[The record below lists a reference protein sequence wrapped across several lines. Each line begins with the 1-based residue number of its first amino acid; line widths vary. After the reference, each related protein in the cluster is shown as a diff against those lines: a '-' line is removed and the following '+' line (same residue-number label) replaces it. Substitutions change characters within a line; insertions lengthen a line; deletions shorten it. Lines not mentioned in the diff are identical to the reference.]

1 MAEALQA
8 IRHYIESPG
17 DRPAF
22 CCFINAHCLNIA
34 YKNRE
39 YADLLN
45 QADRVW
51 ADGVGVEIAA
61 KHVGNP
67 VQENV
72 NGTDMLPPQSLSA
85 WRPAGRGGCR
95 AGQSAETASGA
106 KNCRNPSWIFPRP

>member
-8 IRHYIESPG
+8 IRHCIESPSG
-17 DRPAF
+17 RPAF

-45 QADRVW
+45 LADRVW

-67 VQENV
+67 VKENV
-72 NGTDMLPPQSLSA
+72 NGTDMLPLLRRRPQSLSA
-85 WRPAGRGGCR
+85 RRSAGRSGCR
-95 AGQSAETASGA
+95 AG
-106 KNCRNPSWIFPRP
+106 